1 MSSQP
6 YSSRKVLFSWEKK
19 PSISKVTTTT
29 PPPLNNNHGDEIPI
43 KENEIFTKLL
53 PPPPSCTQQQLQVEK
68 EDTNIIPS
76 NISTIVAGNNNHHH
90 HHDFQDI
97 PLPPCAF
104 QPPYYRTSSKK
115 GLWVGQDH
123 QDDPFLA
130 AYKECTKNDN
140 NHHQRSGDGG
150 ERKKKKKDK
159 KLVNKGSGLMIE
171 SRLRKGLSFFSC
183 KKFSSVHDNNNLV
196 RISSFPN
203 NNNNIIDR
211 D

>member
-1 MSSQP
+1 MIFKIFHFP
-6 YSSRKVLFSWEKK
+6 HVLFNLHIIEHLQRKDFGLVK
-19 PSISKVTTTT
+19 I
-29 PPPLNNNHGDEIPI
+29 I
-43 KENEIFTKLL
+43 KMILF
-53 PPPPSCTQQQLQVEK
+53 
-68 EDTNIIPS
+68 I
-76 NISTIVAGNNNHHH
+76 
-90 HHDFQDI
+90 
-97 PLPPCAF
+97 
-104 QPPYYRTSSKK
+104 
-115 GLWVGQDH
+115 
-123 QDDPFLA
+123 A

-150 ERKKKKKDK
+150 ERKKKKKNK

-196 RISSFPN
+196 TISSFPN

>member
-29 PPPLNNNHGDEIPI
+29 TLKNHGDEIPI
-43 KENEIFTKLL
+43 KENEILTKLLL
-53 PPPPSCTQQQLQVEK
+53 PPPPSCTQQLEK

-76 NISTIVAGNNNHHH
+76 NNN

-150 ERKKKKKDK
+150 DERKKKKNK

-196 RISSFPN
+196 TISSFPN
-203 NNNNIIDR
+203 NNNNNNNIIDR